1 MTSPNDQGNIL
12 VVDDNS
18 MNLKLLVDILTAAGY
33 QVRPANSGE
42 LALASVSASP
52 PELILL
58 DIRMP
63 LMNGFEVCRQLKSQA
78 NSRDI
83 PILFISA
90 STEITE
96 RVEGLQMGAV
106 DFISK
111 PFQPTELLARIK
123 THLELS
129 RLRAS
134 LKQQALS
141 LQQANVLLQDEIA
154 ERKKAEAER
163 ERLIHELENALH
175 QVKTLRGL
183 LPICAGC
190 KKIRDDKNHWHSV
203 ESYIMDHSQA
213 EFSHGLCPDCL
224 KKYFPKT
231 D

>member
-63 LMNGFEVCRQLKSQA
+63 LMNGFEVFRQLKSQV